1 MEFVRPR
8 AARLHSDARARDV
21 VRTNARKRD
30 HVVHDASRERDGDA
44 RAERLRA
51 GHLRCVSLPAEY
63 ESRIPSLATN
73 PSPRASE
80 SDVPASPSAPD
91 RSPRVPTP
99 AITTGPMFSGKSTEL
114 ARRIRRHKV
123 ANRSCLV
130 VKYAKDTRYESEPGT
145 AEAGTDGVDDLRGC
159 MITHDRQALVAYPTH
174 LLADVDNV
182 AHSFDVIGVDE
193 GQFFPDVV
201 AFCEK
206 WANEG
211 KTVIVA
217 ALDGDFKRTPFG
229 AVLGLVPIAED
240 VTKLSAVCHGCGGD
254 AAFTA
259 RAGAVA
265 TDEVELIGGSDLG
278 YSASCRACFASGA
291 AAAQA
296 GKSPVGKA
304 AKQKQLQQPSSTP
317 SRPPSSASSAERARA
332 KKRASV
338 DGTPRGGGGD
348 GGARGGGDA
357 VHRDAVRGRAARRV
371 HAGDAGRGRAHE
383 TPHDGLPVDAGGLWL
398 HSRRGA
404 RDARPNENGR
414 RRVERG
420 RGGGEPHGRR
430 REAARARR
438 GWARAVA
445 VQRARESRH
454 GRGGSFAAVERP
466 VTDATATRRRRGSEG
481 RARAR
486 ARVV

>member
-1 MEFVRPR
+1 
-8 AARLHSDARARDV
+8 
-21 VRTNARKRD
+21 
-30 HVVHDASRERDGDA
+30 
-44 RAERLRA
+44 
-51 GHLRCVSLPAEY
+51 
-63 ESRIPSLATN
+63 
-73 PSPRASE
+73 
-80 SDVPASPSAPD
+80 
-91 RSPRVPTP
+91 
-99 AITTGPMFSGKSTEL
+99 MFSGKSTEL

-296 GKSPVGKA
+296 GKSPIGKA

-371 HAGDAGRGRAHE
+371 HAGDAGRGRAHA

-420 RGGGEPHGRR
+420 RGGGKPHGRR

-466 VTDATATRRRRGSEG
+466 VTNATATRRRRGSEG

>member
-1 MEFVRPR
+1 
-8 AARLHSDARARDV
+8 
-21 VRTNARKRD
+21 
-30 HVVHDASRERDGDA
+30 
-44 RAERLRA
+44 
-51 GHLRCVSLPAEY
+51 
-63 ESRIPSLATN
+63 
-73 PSPRASE
+73 
-80 SDVPASPSAPD
+80 
-91 RSPRVPTP
+91 
-99 AITTGPMFSGKSTEL
+99 MFSGKSTEL

-296 GKSPVGKA
+296 GKSPIGKA

-338 DGTPRGGGGD
+338 DGTPAAAAVTEARAAAATPSTATPSAAEQPVASTPAMRDVGERMRLLTMDSPSTPADSGYTPVAARGTRGRTKMGAAALNAVAGVENPMGGGGKRL
-348 GGARGGGDA
+348 ARG
-357 VHRDAVRGRAARRV
+357 
-371 HAGDAGRGRAHE
+371 
-383 TPHDGLPVDAGGLWL
+383 AGGPGRSPYNELA
-398 HSRRGA
+398 SRGMGA
-404 RDARPNENGR
+404 
-414 RRVERG
+414 
-420 RGGGEPHGRR
+420 
-430 REAARARR
+430 
-438 GWARAVA
+438 
-445 VQRARESRH
+445 
-454 GRGGSFAAVERP
+454 
-466 VTDATATRRRRGSEG
+466 
-481 RARAR
+481 
-486 ARVV
+486 VVRSPLSSVR